1 MFKYGGLVRVICI
14 EALMYALYGVIGYFV
29 RYGPL
34 LQICKEMNICTKVT
48 GLSIDNSTVT
58 ETVTTVFYHHSFDR
72 FELHFVLGWPV
83 VILAL
88 YAIVISLYY
97 KFGHPK
103 KLIIN
108 TRHQDLSEPKDSK
121 ESPGFILKEE
131 GERGDDA

>member
-1 MFKYGGLVRVICI
+1 
-14 EALMYALYGVIGYFV
+14 MYALYGAMGYFV
-29 RYGPL
+29 RDGTL

-48 GLSIDNSTVT
+48 GLSIHNVT
-58 ETVTTVFYHHSFDR
+58 ETVSTVFYHHSFNR

-83 VILAL
+83 VILTL
-88 YAIVISLYY
+88 YVMVIALYY

-121 ESPGFILKEE
+121 ESPGLILKEE
-131 GERGDDA
+131 GKRGDDA